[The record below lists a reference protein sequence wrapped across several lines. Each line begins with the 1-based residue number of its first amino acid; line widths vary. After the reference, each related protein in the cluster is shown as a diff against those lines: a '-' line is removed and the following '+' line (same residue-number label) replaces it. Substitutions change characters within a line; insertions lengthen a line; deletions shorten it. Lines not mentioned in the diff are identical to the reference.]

1 MDNCGNSRANT
12 CNKRRLREACFYQ
25 IKTDRVRPSLL
36 MTLDNHADRTALG
49 AGDVP
54 FKCLTYQL
62 SKVSY
67 GLTFVITG
75 DGESG
80 FDSGEGA

>member
-1 MDNCGNSRANT
+1 MAIPELIHAI
-12 CNKRRLREACFYQ
+12 KRRLREACFYW

-36 MTLDNHADRTALG
+36 MTLDNHADRAVL
-49 AGDVP
+49 AGDKP

-67 GLTFVITG
+67 MPTFVITG